1 MFGVSDVVEGGVV
14 RGAHVSNLAAWW
26 PCQSG
31 HRCGEKGKPRR
42 QDAPAP
48 VVPPARFEERTAGDW
63 WMVKSRPATVMSTV
77 EARES
82 TKPRFCEG
90 RSCAK
95 RSKVSAKPRRCGR
108 RGARVSES
116 DGLTCKMRASDA
128 ELDLR
133 GIVRMR
139 CRLAHLPQRPARG
152 RRVSGES
159 SAASCFG
166 LWVVWQ
172 RAEHG
177 HGRPDSP
184 VWRLT
189 SYSVTVCVSQHSQ
202 RRGSWWC
209 SDRNPSQRGTE
220 AGTSRQH
227 PWRRSNFWRRGVD
240 QRETNGDRPGLS
252 ERRTR
257 VNRVAAARY
266 RSNARR

>member
-1 MFGVSDVVEGGVV
+1 VGID
-14 RGAHVSNLAAWW
+14 A
-26 PCQSG
+26 
-31 HRCGEKGKPRR
+31 EKREKPRR

-48 VVPPARFEERTAGDW
+48 VVPPARLEERTAGDW

-108 RGARVSES
+108 RGARVSER

-184 VWRLT
+184 VWRPA
-189 SYSVTVCVSQHSQ
+189 SYSVSMSNGV
-202 RRGSWWC
+202 SWWC
-209 SDRNPSQRGTE
+209 SDRNPSQRGAQRLE
-220 AGTSRQH
+220 LLGSIRGDVL
-227 PWRRSNFWRRGVD
+227 RSSNFWRRGVD
-240 QRETNGDRPGLS
+240 QRETNGNRPGPS